1 MTNIEDQVNAH
12 AGALDGIVVA
22 PRGGLGARS
31 RGPRTETV
39 ASAIEGGWYLNLYPS
54 DGECEKMR
62 KWPHG
67 VNISVKFAGGK
78 PDVLRLR
85 QAPVGPLGHTLRKK
99 GKSSQR
105 EHIAVPTQ
113 AFGRIN
119 GSVKGR
125 VVETWT
131 EGDAFCV
138 RISSFYS
145 EEQAS

>member
-1 MTNIEDQVNAH
+1 MTIEAERPNA
-12 AGALDGIVVA
+12 GDDIVVVV
-22 PRGGLGARS
+22 PRGGGGARS
-31 RGPRTETV
+31 RGPRTDTV
-39 ASAIEGGWYLNLYPS
+39 ASAIEGGWYMNLYPP

-113 AFGRIN
+113 AFGKIN
-119 GSVKGR
+119 GTVQGR
-125 VVETWT
+125 VVESWS
-131 EGDAFCV
+131 EDDAFCI
-138 RISSFYS
+138 RIASFYAGG
-145 EEQAS
+145 QA